1 LGQIND
7 PDTFN
12 NIVAPTTVNEDTAYL
27 DKFVYFKT
35 STDGQRYQLVD
46 KDTFTAFPTPDDV
59 TTTPADGD
67 LYYFYDPAFNVV
79 KSYSTSTQNVS
90 DPWIYESSYFA
101 YPGRDNIKFHYTH
114 NSGEDRR
121 IDPSKSNII
130 DVYMLT
136 AAYDTTYRTWLTSGT
151 GTEPL
156 APTSQ
161 SLEQSYSG
169 SLEPVKTISD
179 EIIFQPV
186 KYKVL
191 FGSKADINLQ
201 GTFKAVKNSARPIS
215 DNDIKSRILTAIDD
229 FFSLENWDFGQSFYF
244 SELATYV
251 MNVMTPDITNF
262 IIVPKASNNFGSL
275 YEVACLSNE
284 LFISGA
290 TANDIEVID
299 AITASQLKTTSIIT
313 SSGS

>member
-1 LGQIND
+1 
-7 PDTFN
+7 
-12 NIVAPTTVNEDTAYL
+12 
-27 DKFVYFKT
+27 
-35 STDGQRYQLVD
+35 
-46 KDTFTAFPTPDDV
+46 
-59 TTTPADGD
+59 
-67 LYYFYDPAFNVV
+67 
-79 KSYSTSTQNVS
+79 
-90 DPWIYESSYFA
+90 
-101 YPGRDNIKFHYTH
+101 
-114 NSGEDRR
+114 
-121 IDPSKSNII
+121 
-130 DVYMLT
+130 MLT
-136 AAYDTTYRTWLTSGT
+136 AAYDTTYRTWLTSGV

-156 APTSQ
+156 APTGQ

-169 SLEPVKTISD
+169 KLEPVKTISD

-201 GTFKAVKNSARPIS
+201 GTFKAVKNSTRPIS